1 MSVCILGVGNEFR
14 CDDGLGLRVVEVLR
28 SWSLPSGVEVAMAPQ
43 DPVRLLDLM
52 ASYDAAVFVDAAE
65 MGKEPGTIRVLRDV
79 AQWQRITLP
88 ATVHGLGLQHV
99 VALAA
104 VQGTA
109 PRDVRLV
116 AVQPGR
122 LEVGSELSRE
132 IAARLGDIAR
142 TALEEARDALED
154 IDHR

>member
-28 SWSLPSGVEVAMAPQ
+28 SWSLPSGVEVAAAPQ

-65 MGKEPGTIRVLRDV
+65 MGEEQGAIRVLRDT
-79 AQWQRITLP
+79 AQWQEVTLP

-104 VQGTA
+104 LQGTG

-116 AVQPGR
+116 AVQAR
-122 LEVGSELSRE
+122 RVDVGNELSPAV
-132 IAARLGDIAR
+132 AARLGDIAR
-142 TALEEARDALED
+142 IALEEARDALEN
-154 IDHR
+154 IDNR